1 MSSDS
6 NVDGSYVSVGSNG
19 QQCTTVI
26 KKIKS
31 KKRAIYVALA
41 ANLGIA
47 SVKFLGFLITK
58 SSAMLSEAIHSL
70 VDSFNSVCLLIGI
83 QRASRPADVMHPFGY
98 GLEAN
103 IWALFA
109 AILMFS
115 GAIVA
120 FMSGYDK
127 ITNHSMLD
135 TKVLLDNYGFVA
147 GTLIISAFFEFWA
160 MVNAAR
166 AVLTEI
172 QVEVKGALKQY
183 LASIKY
189 LSEIKTPT
197 TKFVWFEDTAS
208 FVGVV
213 AAFIALTISKF
224 ILPAEYA
231 FIPDGVASLI
241 IGMILFALSL
251 GLLNN
256 NMTFLTGKAAT
267 PKVEQ
272 IIKDVADNIH
282 GISCV
287 HELKTMD
294 MGTSGLIVNMN
305 IEVDPD
311 TPVKE
316 ADDIA
321 DMLEDN
327 IRQRVDNISHVNIE
341 IQADDAE
348 ENWEEKF
355 EKLIEEGKEID
366 AIDSKE
372 GQILSNFSNFANT
385 VVKEVMVPRRDVM
398 GIEASESLDRLCD
411 LIIDSGHTRIPVY
424 EDKIDNIIGVVNAKD
439 VLKATRMPDS
449 EWFSIKD
456 LVRDIICVPENKF
469 ISDLLSD
476 LNSAKSQFAVVVDE
490 HGGVSGIV
498 TVEDILEELVGEIYD
513 EFDEEE
519 IPDFVVIDD
528 YSVDL
533 ASKMDIYDFNE
544 KFGLDVPTDDFQTIG
559 GYVFGLLGREPEV
572 GDEVSDKDIIF
583 KVLEVDGRRIERLN
597 MRKETPLFATPET
610 DEENSVEQEKE

>member
-6 NVDGSYVSVGSNG
+6 NIEDNQSIQMQNG
-19 QQCTTVI
+19 QCTAVI
-26 KKIKS
+26 KKFQS
-31 KKRAIYVALA
+31 KKKAIYVALA

-47 SVKFLGFLITK
+47 SIKFFCFLLTK
-58 SSAMLSEAIHSL
+58 SSAMLSESIHSM

-83 QRASRPADVMHPFGY
+83 KRASRPADVMHPFGY

-103 IWALFA
+103 VWALFA
-109 AILMFS
+109 TILMFS
-115 GAIVA
+115 GALVA
-120 FMSGYDK
+120 FHSGYGK
-127 ITNHSMLD
+127 ITNHSAQD
-135 TKVLLDNYGFVA
+135 TKVLLDNYYLVA
-147 GTLIISAFFEFWA
+147 TTLIMSAFFEFWA

-166 AVLTEI
+166 AVLSEI
-172 QVEVKGALKQY
+172 QVEAKGVLNQY
-183 LASIKY
+183 LKSIKY
-189 LSEIKTPT
+189 LGEIKTPT
-197 TKFVWFEDTAS
+197 TKFVWFEDTAA
-208 FVGVV
+208 FVGVI
-213 AAFIALTISKF
+213 AALIALTVSKF
-224 ILPAEYA
+224 AVPAEFA
-231 FIPDGVASLI
+231 FIPDGVASWI
-241 IGMILFALSL
+241 IGGILFALSL

-256 NMTFLTGKAAT
+256 NMTFLTGKSAT

-272 IIKDVADNIH
+272 IIKDVADNLH

-305 IEVDPD
+305 IEVAPD

-327 IRQRVDNISHVNIE
+327 IRQRLDNISHVNIE
-341 IQADDAE
+341 IQADDSE

-355 EKLIEEGKEID
+355 EKLIEEGKEIE

-372 GQILSNFSNFANT
+372 GQILSNFADFANT
-385 VVKEVMVPRRDVM
+385 VVKEVMVPRRDM
-398 GIEASESLDRLCD
+398 EAIEASDSLDKLCD
-411 LIIDSGHTRIPVY
+411 VIIESGHTRIPVY
-424 EDKIDNIIGVVNAKD
+424 EENIDNIIGVVNAKD
-439 VLKATRMPDS
+439 VLKATRTPDS

-456 LVRDIICVPENKF
+456 LVREIICVPENKF

-476 LNSAKSQFAVVVDE
+476 LNSAKSQIAIVVDE

-513 EFDEEE
+513 EFDKEELPE
-519 IPDFVVIDD
+519 CVMIDES
-528 YSVDL
+528 SVDL
-533 ASKMDIYDFNE
+533 SSKMDIYDINERFN
-544 KFGLDVPTDDFQTIG
+544 LDIPTDDFQTIG

-572 GDEVSDKDIIF
+572 GDEIEDKDLKF

-597 MRKETPLFATPET
+597 MKKETPFILEVN
-610 DEENSVEQEKE
+610 EENENSEDNEV